1 MNNVI
6 SSLSPK
12 QIKIIKILGHT
23 IPWMIL
29 LIMPLIVFGRDEG
42 DAPWGQYIKQLIT
55 PVSFIVIFYL
65 NFLVFVEKFMFKNKL
80 KEFFLANILLYAV
93 ICGMHFLWFRVIIP
107 DTPPPT
113 VKLIEKVEE
122 LQHEITVLKRGN
134 SDPFIVNN
142 PQEEVNVKPLDKKE
156 SKAYQTRL
164 KLRWWHIFT
173 DIFTF
178 ILITGIA
185 VAFKSTISWF
195 ENEEKRQEE
204 EKQKVEAE
212 LKNLK
217 SQINPHFLFN
227 TLNNIYALIAISQ
240 DKAQEAVMSLSQM
253 LRYVLYDDDKMFVPI
268 QKEVDFINNYI
279 SLMKLRLTKQVEVN
293 VVTNVDKNPNM
304 PIAPLL
310 FISFIENAFKHGVT
324 NNQPSHINFSIEAID
339 ENTVRCELR
348 NSYFPKSEEHDKS
361 GSGIGIENTKR
372 RLQLIYPNAHTLDY
386 GVKENEYYSLLIIN
400 TKQS

>member
-6 SSLSPK
+6 GSLSK
-12 QIKIIKILGHT
+12 RQIKIIKILGHT
-23 IPWMIL
+23 VPWIIL
-29 LIMPLIVFGRDEG
+29 LIMPLIVFGREEG

-65 NFLVFVEKFMFKNKL
+65 NFLYFVEKYIFKNNIK
-80 KEFFLANILLYAV
+80 KFFLANLATYAI
-93 ICGMHFLWFRVIIP
+93 ICALHFLWFRVIIP

-122 LQHEITVLKRGN
+122 LQQEIAVLKRGDDTHFMADGQQ
-134 SDPFIVNN
+134 SEIT
-142 PQEEVNVKPLDKKE
+142 VKPVSKTE
-156 SKAYQTRL
+156 SKAYKTRM

-173 DIFTF
+173 DIFSF

-293 VVTNVDKNPNM
+293 VVTNVDKNPEM

-324 NNQPSHINFSIEAID
+324 NNQPSHIHFSIETID
-339 ENTVRCELR
+339 ANTVRCELR

-386 GVKENEYYSLLIIN
+386 GVKDNEYYSLLIIN

>member
-1 MNNVI
+1 MNNVV
-6 SSLSPK
+6 SSLSKK
-12 QIKIIKILGHT
+12 QIQLIKILGHT
-23 IPWMIL
+23 IPWIIL
-29 LIMPLIVFGRDEG
+29 LIMPLIVFGRGEG
-42 DAPWGQYIKQLIT
+42 DAPWGQYIKQLIS
-55 PVSFIVIFYL
+55 PVSFCIIFYL
-65 NFLVFVEKFMFKNKL
+65 NFLCFVEKYIFQNKV
-80 KEFFLANILLYAV
+80 KQFILANLITYAI
-93 ICGMHFLWFRVIIP
+93 ICGMHLLWFRVIIP

-122 LQHEITVLKRGN
+122 LQQEIAILKRGD
-134 SDPFIVNN
+134 STIIVNQ
-142 PQEEVNVKPLDKKE
+142 QEEVSLKPIDKKE
-156 SKAYQTRL
+156 SKAYQTRM

-195 ENEEKRQEE
+195 QNEEKRQEAE
-204 EKQKVEAE
+204 RQKYEVE

-240 DKAQEAVMSLSQM
+240 DKAQEAVMNLSHM
-253 LRYVLYDDDKMFVPI
+253 LRYVLYDDDKTFVPI
-268 QKEVDFINNYI
+268 CKEVDFINNYI
-279 SLMKLRLTKQVEVN
+279 QLMKLRLSRNVEVN
-293 VVTNVDKNPNM
+293 VVTNIDKNPEL

-310 FISFIENAFKHGVT
+310 FISFIENAFKHGVSNT
-324 NNQPSHINFSIEAID
+324 EPSYINFSIETID
-339 ENTVRCELR
+339 KDTIRCELR
-348 NSYFPKSEEHDKS
+348 NSYFPKTEEHDKS

-372 RLQLIYPNAHTLDY
+372 RLELLYPDAHQFEF
-386 GVKENEYYSLLIIN
+386 GVKDKEYYSLLIIH

>member
-6 SSLSPK
+6 GSLSK
-12 QIKIIKILGHT
+12 RQIKIIKILGHT
-23 IPWMIL
+23 VPWIIL
-29 LIMPLIVFGRDEG
+29 LIMPLIVFGREEG

-65 NFLVFVEKFMFKNKL
+65 NFLFFVEKYIFKSNIK
-80 KEFFLANILLYAV
+80 KFFLANFITYAI
-93 ICGMHFLWFRVIIP
+93 ICALHFLWFRVIIP

-122 LQHEITVLKRGN
+122 LQQEIAVLKRG
-134 SDPFIVNN
+134 DDAPFMANDHQSEIT
-142 PQEEVNVKPLDKKE
+142 VKPISKTE
-156 SKAYQTRL
+156 SKAHEARK

-293 VVTNVDKNPNM
+293 VVTNVDKNPEM

-324 NNQPSHINFSIEAID
+324 NNQPSHIHFSIETID
-339 ENTVRCELR
+339 ANTVRCELR

-386 GVKENEYYSLLIIN
+386 GVKDNEYYSLLIIN

>member
-1 MNNVI
+1 MNNTII
-6 SSLSPK
+6 SPSRKNLK
-12 QIKIIKILGHT
+12 LIKVLVHSM
-23 IPWMIL
+23 PWIIL
-29 LIMPLIVFGRDEG
+29 LIMPLIVFGREEG
-42 DAPWGQYIKQLIT
+42 DAPWGQYIKQLIS
-55 PVSFIVIFYL
+55 PVSFIIIFYL
-65 NFLVFVEKFMFKNKL
+65 NFIVFTEKYLFNNAVKK
-80 KEFFLANILLYAV
+80 FFLANLITYSI

-113 VKLIEKVEE
+113 VQLIEKVEE
-122 LQHEITVLKRGN
+122 LQQEVEFLKKGGDHII
-134 SDPFIVNN
+134 SNN
-142 PQEEVNVKPLDKKE
+142 PQEEITVKPVDKKE
-156 SKAYQTRL
+156 SKAYQTRM

-185 VAFKSTISWF
+185 VAFKSTINWF
-195 ENEEKRQEE
+195 ESEEKRQEE
-204 EKQKVEAE
+204 QREKAEAE

-279 SLMKLRLTKQVEVN
+279 SLMKLRLTKQVEVD
-293 VVTNVDKNPNM
+293 VLTNVDKNPNL
-304 PIAPLL
+304 PVAPLL
-310 FISFIENAFKHGVT
+310 FISFIENAFKHGVA
-324 NNQPSHINFSIEAID
+324 NNQPSYIKFSIETID
-339 ENTVRCELR
+339 EHTIRCELR
-348 NSYFPKSEEHDKS
+348 NSYFPKTEEHDKS

-372 RLQLIYPNAHTLDY
+372 RLQLIYPNSHTLDY
-386 GVKENEYYSLLIIN
+386 GVKNNEYYSLLIIN
-400 TKQS
+400 AKES

>member
-1 MNNVI
+1 MDNII
-6 SSLSPK
+6 SSLSQK

-23 IPWMIL
+23 VPWVIL
-29 LIMPLIVFGRDEG
+29 LIMPLIVFGREEG

-55 PVSFIVIFYL
+55 PVSFIAIFYL
-65 NFLVFVEKFMFKNKL
+65 NFVVFTEKFLFNNKV
-80 KEFFLANILLYAV
+80 KQFFLANLLTFS
-93 ICGMHFLWFRVIIP
+93 IIFGLHFLWFRVIIP

-122 LQHEITVLKRGN
+122 LQQEIATLKRGETPIIS
-134 SDPFIVNN
+134 SDSK
-142 PQEEVNVKPLDKKE
+142 EEVSLKPVSKE
-156 SKAYQTRL
+156 QSKAYETRM

-173 DIFTF
+173 DILSF
-178 ILITGIA
+178 ICIAGVA

-195 ENEEKRQEE
+195 EREEQRQEE
-204 EKQKVEAE
+204 ERQKVEAE

-253 LRYVLYDDDKMFVPI
+253 LRYVLYDDDKMFVPV

-279 SLMKLRLTKQVEVN
+279 SLMKLRLTKQVEVDA
-293 VVTNVDKNPNM
+293 VTNVEKNPNM

-310 FISFIENAFKHGVT
+310 FISFIENAFKHGVA
-324 NNQPSHINFSIEAID
+324 NNQPSYIRFSIEAID
-339 ENTVRCELR
+339 ESTIRCELK

-372 RLQLIYPNAHTLDY
+372 RLQLIYPNAHTLEY
-386 GVKENEYYSLLIIN
+386 GVRENEYYSTLIIN